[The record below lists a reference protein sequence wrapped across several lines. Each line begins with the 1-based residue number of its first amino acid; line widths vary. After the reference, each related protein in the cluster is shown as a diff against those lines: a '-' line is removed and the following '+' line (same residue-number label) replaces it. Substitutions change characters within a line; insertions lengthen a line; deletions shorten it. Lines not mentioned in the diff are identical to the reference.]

1 MQPLRTIRKMSG
13 GALVAAF
20 MALPTAMVLGQA
32 AAPTPQAATTQKPFA
47 GAIRLLLPPRIY
59 AVPGIEMN
67 VYFDSVCLVV
77 NRANYVF
84 DVTCAKGIQQA
95 ERWTLVP
102 TDQDIG
108 EFPFVLEVRDEAN
121 RIIARSESIL
131 QVVPKDAGAGVPVSF
146 LTIGASE
153 THAAVYP
160 AHLLVLCKTQG
171 NPQFA
176 LVGRA
181 PDPKKP
187 DVRIEG
193 YGGWTAE
200 RFMTHFKAEKRPEG
214 PLDWKVW
221 NACGSPFL
229 YSDGQGK
236 FKADFARYC
245 REFNQGKGPDFVTIT
260 LGGNDLFTCTDET
273 IDASIA
279 TMFKYYDGLIDM
291 IHQVRKDTKIGAVL
305 MYPPAASQDAFG
317 ANYRCGQTQW
327 QCKRNMH
334 RAYERMIEKY
344 GGPSTMLRAAPS
356 LSRGLSRGGREA
368 EYITLVPVKTALDCE
383 HNFPALKSPWNA
395 RTKIEGIR
403 LNNGLHPSEDG
414 YRQIGDTI
422 YCWMKA
428 HLAAGATPVKRE

>member
-1 MQPLRTIRKMSG
+1 MIG
-13 GALVAAF
+13 GAMAAAVI
-20 MALPTAMVLGQA
+20 ALTTAVVLGQA
-32 AAPTPQAATTQKPFA
+32 VTAPKPFA
-47 GAIRLLLPPRIY
+47 GPIRLLLPPRIY

-67 VYFDSVCLVV
+67 VYFDNVCLVV

-84 DVTCAKGIQQA
+84 DVTCDKGAQQA
-95 ERWTLVP
+95 ERWTFVP
-102 TDQDIG
+102 TNEDVGQ
-108 EFPFVLEVRDEAN
+108 FPFVLEVRDEAN
-121 RIIARSESIL
+121 RVIARAESVL
-131 QVVPKDAGAGVPVSF
+131 VVAPKDAGAGVPVRL

-160 AHLLVLCKTQG
+160 AHLLDLFKTEG

-229 YSDGQGK
+229 YPDGEGK
-236 FKADFARYC
+236 FKADFGQYC

-279 TMFKYYDGLIDM
+279 KMFTYYDELIDM
-291 IHQVRKDTKIGAVL
+291 IRPVRKDTKIGAVL

-327 QCKRNMH
+327 QYKRNMH

-344 GGPSTMLRAAPS
+344 A
-356 LSRGLSRGGREA
+356 GREA
-368 EYITLVPVKTALDCE
+368 EHITLVPVKINLDCE
-383 HNFPALKSPWNA
+383 HNFPTLKVPWNA
-395 RTKIEGIR
+395 QTKTVGLR
-403 LNNGLHPSEDG
+403 LNNGGHPTEEGS
-414 YRQIGDTI
+414 RQIGDTI

-428 HLAAGATPVKRE
+428 QLAAGGHGQK